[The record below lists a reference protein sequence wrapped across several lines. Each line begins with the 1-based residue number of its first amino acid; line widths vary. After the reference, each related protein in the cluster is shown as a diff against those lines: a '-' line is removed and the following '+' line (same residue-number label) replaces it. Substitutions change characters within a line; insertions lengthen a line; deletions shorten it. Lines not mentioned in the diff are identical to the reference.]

1 MDMDHE
7 RYFFEL
13 WMKGDLSEVD
23 AIPLLRRYPDKID
36 QYEVE
41 LVQSAW
47 AAWKAKCEPLPS
59 NDNRML
65 SKAAD
70 LLRDVLPYVHGTAG
84 AGALARRI
92 QGFLRAVPEGS
103 PRGTMDNNE
112 GTTASQVKQ

>member
-7 RYFFEL
+7 RYLFEL
-13 WMKGDLSEVD
+13 WLKGDLPEAD
-23 AIPLLRRYPDKID
+23 AIPLLRRYADKTD

-41 LVQSAW
+41 LVQSGW
-47 AAWKAKCEPLPS
+47 AAWKAKCELLPN

-70 LLRDVLPYVHGTAG
+70 LLRDVLPYLHKTAD

-92 QGFLRAVPEGS
+92 QGFLRAVPDES
-103 PRGTMDNNE
+103 PRRHSEEQPGSYGD
-112 GTTASQVKQ
+112 SS

>member
-7 RYFFEL
+7 RYLFEL
-13 WMKGDLSEVD
+13 WMKGDLHEVD
-23 AIPLLRRYPDKID
+23 AIPLLRRYSDKTD

-47 AAWKAKCEPLPS
+47 AAWKAKCELLPN

-65 SKAAD
+65 SKAAA
-70 LLRDVLPYVHGTAG
+70 LLRDVLPYIHSTAD

-92 QGFLRAVPEGS
+92 QGFLRAVPDAS
-103 PRGTMDNNE
+103 PRGHSGQQPVDCGE
-112 GTTASQVKQ
+112 PS